1 MAASNTPLLASAS
14 LFIDPANGATA
25 TVVKASSTAVYQI
38 ELDNT
43 ANGAATYMR
52 MYNTTSTVTVGT
64 TVPDSIIMVPAS
76 VSRSWTVPSGWT
88 FGTGLVISS
97 GTSATLATTTAPSSS
112 FIVRI
117 VYV

>member
-1 MAASNTPLLASAS
+1 MAASNTAILASAA
-14 LFIDPANGATA
+14 LFIDPANGSTA
-25 TVVKASSTAVYQI
+25 VIVKASSAAIYQI
-38 ELDNT
+38 ELDNS

-52 MYNTTSTVTVGT
+52 MYNTASTVTVGT

-76 VSRSWTVPSGWT
+76 GTVNFTMPTGWT
-88 FGTGLVISS
+88 FGTGLVLSS

>member
-1 MAASNTPLLASAS
+1 MEASNTAILANAA

-25 TVVKASSTAVYQI
+25 TVVKASSAAIYQI
-38 ELDNT
+38 SLDNT
-43 ANGAATYMR
+43 ANGAATFLR
-52 MYNTTSTVTVGT
+52 LYNTAATVTVGT
-64 TVPDSIIMVPAS
+64 TVPDSMIMVPAS
-76 VSRSWTVPSGWT
+76 GTVSFTMPTGWT
-88 FGTGLVISS
+88 FDTGLVLSS